1 MHEIS
6 PNNKGTSGSEMPQ
19 FEARKHQ
26 QSQLD
31 FEAEFLELLNPKSS
45 DGRLIFAFIR
55 ARLKQFNIQ
64 QAYSEA
70 CILNEVYLRA
80 MNKIQ
85 QGETIAIPNAWIRA
99 TAYNYIRELN
109 RDWHKLV
116 HCENYQNYHRFS
128 PEVEET
134 EHYLISLIKKEE
146 LKLEQTLIRQAFKQL
161 PLSEQQLLH
170 LKIINGF
177 SWKQIQDL
185 SEYQHC
191 SLATL
196 RKRKQRALEK
206 LHRLY
211 HILGD
216 STEISSAK
224 TPI

>member
-1 MHEIS
+1 MHEHS
-6 PNNKGTSGSEMPQ
+6 PNHKGISGSEMQ
-19 FEARKHQ
+19 HFEERDHQ

-55 ARLKQFNIQ
+55 SRLKQFNIQ

-70 CILNEVYLRA
+70 YILNEVYLRA
-80 MNKIQ
+80 IKKMK
-85 QGETIAIPNAWIRA
+85 QGEIITIPIAWIRA
-99 TAYNYIRELN
+99 TAYNYIRELS
-109 RDWHKLV
+109 RDGQKLV
-116 HCENYQNYHRFS
+116 YLENYQNYHRS
-128 PEVEET
+128 SIGVEET

-146 LKLEQTLIRQAFKQL
+146 LKLEQTLIRKAFEQL
-161 PLSEQQLLH
+161 SLPEKKLLH
-170 LKIINGF
+170 LKVIDGL
-177 SWKQIQDL
+177 SWQEIQDL
-185 SEYQHC
+185 SEYQNY

-211 HILGD
+211 HFLCD

-224 TPI
+224 TPV